1 MLRLFKSIAILEG
14 ISSILLFFVAMPL
27 KYLFNNITF
36 MRPIGMAHG
45 VLFVFFVVLA
55 LYFAMKEKW
64 NLNKIGI
71 VLFCSILPCATFYVE
86 KKYLRNE

>member
-1 MLRLFKSIAILEG
+1 MLRIFKNIAILEG

-27 KYLFNNITF
+27 KYLFTHTEY

-45 VLFVFFVVLA
+45 VFFVFFVVIA
-55 LYFAMKEKW
+55 IYFAFKEKW
-64 NLNKIGI
+64 NFKKVLI
-71 VLFCSILPCATFYVE
+71 VFICSVIPCGTFYVE